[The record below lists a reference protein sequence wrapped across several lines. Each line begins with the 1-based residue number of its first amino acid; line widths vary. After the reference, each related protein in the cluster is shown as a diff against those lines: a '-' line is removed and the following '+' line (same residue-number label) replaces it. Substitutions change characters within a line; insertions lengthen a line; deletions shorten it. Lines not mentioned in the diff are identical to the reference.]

1 MWQNIKLYV
10 LAYAIMVAGALVS
23 SIFQIVGD
31 QFAVGHPVGTV
42 SANLSGMSI
51 GGLIMVLGFIRDG
64 RIEEERKR
72 TAEERKRTETAQAR
86 TAVAE
91 ARAAAAEARIERE
104 KERAEQERARA
115 EAAEARAD
123 RLIERYESATEA
135 LIRRLKELN
144 GGASDTRPSDAG

>member
-51 GGLIMVLGFIRDG
+51 GGLIMVLGFIRDA

-72 TAEERKRTETAQAR
+72 TAEERKRTEAAQAR

-91 ARAAAAEARIERE
+91 ARAAVAERRIESER
-104 KERAEQERARA
+104 ERAEQERERA
-115 EAAEARAD
+115 AAAEARAD

-135 LIRRLKELN
+135 LIRRLEELN
-144 GGASDTRPSDAG
+144 GGASDTRPRDAG

>member
-115 EAAEARAD
+115 EAAEARTD
-123 RLIERYESATEA
+123 RLIERYQAATES
-135 LIRRLKELN
+135 LIRRLEELN
-144 GGASDTRPSDAG
+144 GDATDTRPNDPG